1 MKNASVLSVVLAV
14 SAVFTV
20 SAETVT
26 YDLTQRDSAYL
37 QKTSTVIASWT
48 NRNLADVTSIKG
60 VMQGGFNPTPA
71 VVRGVIYDRT
81 ADGFS
86 VQFQLVNE
94 IGNINKVLRAH
105 FRQDGT
111 SIVGWADR
119 CGSSADLKSSPQP
132 FGYILTE
139 EELPYTNVSTDG
151 TTQRYGVRDIEIF
164 GDVVQTITE
173 VPSAENEIQV
183 KGGVLGIAVENGQT
197 IANAISG
204 DGGVAFIGTVSEEQ
218 GSMGDD
224 AFIGTADTVVARG
237 CDISGLDTSSLTA
250 WLDGSY
256 LSAQP
261 PTEAVPVRN
270 VVWAD
275 NRLSFTAQFQYG
287 QHFTGFD
294 LARGALVE
302 FSQSGADIVAKVLK
316 VGQVSDSDPATR
328 GTDRYL
334 GTDMQ
339 GKTPQW
345 TFAEDKYI
353 VTGAGGTG
361 IGVRTVAYR
370 AKKINRV
377 TLSGT
382 KTWTGRTFVDGA
394 SVNMTGSYFAN
405 NSEVTVRNGGILDLA
420 ADGTFKK
427 FRYISYRVSE
437 GSFLRCRGNF
447 AIDNGDKLVVDGG
460 TVVYVDNSKN
470 AYFND
475 VTLLNGGTV
484 IGGDGI
490 GIAYQESSTWHMIG
504 DSPISVGVP
513 IRLTYYYE
521 GTMFTVNAD
530 TDLTFT
536 GSVKSKSTFEGLPL
550 RKRGAAKVTFGVGAD
565 IPKSPVLLEAGT
577 LAFLSNSS
585 VKSLALTGTGTIEV
599 AAGATLAIGDSS
611 SRSWSGTGILEF
623 FEADRKSIRFG
634 ASASALTAAQL
645 SRIRLNGSSAK
656 LDANGYLVRDA
667 GLVLLFR

>member
-26 YDLTQRDSAYL
+26 YDLTQRDPNYL

-60 VMQGGFNPTPA
+60 VMQGGFNPTPG

-86 VQFQLVNE
+86 VQFQLVND

-105 FRQDGT
+105 FRQNGT

-119 CGSSADLKSSPQP
+119 CGSSTDLKSSPQP

-164 GDVVQTITE
+164 GDVVQTIAE

-218 GSMGDD
+218 GSMGGD
-224 AFIGTADTVVARG
+224 AFIGTADTVIARG

-250 WLDGSY
+250 WLDGAF
-256 LSAQP
+256 LGTQH
-261 PTEAVPVRN
+261 PTEAIPARN
-270 VVWAD
+270 VVWTA
-275 NRLSFTAQFQYG
+275 NRLSFTAQFQYV
-287 QHFTGFD
+287 QHFAYD
-294 LARGALVE
+294 NVRGALVE

-316 VGQVSDSDPATR
+316 VGQVSDSANP

-334 GTDMQ
+334 GTDML
-339 GKTPQW
+339 GNVPKW
-345 TFAEDKYI
+345 EILDDARI
-353 VTGAGGTG
+353 VTRADGGG
-361 IGVRTVAYR
+361 MGVRTVAYR

-377 TLSGT
+377 TLSGM
-382 KTWTGRTFVDGA
+382 KTWTGGTLVDGA
-394 SVNMTGSYFAN
+394 SVNMTGSYFAK

-420 ADGTFKK
+420 ADGAFKD
-427 FRYISYRVSE
+427 FRYISYRVLE
-437 GSFLRCRGNF
+437 ESFLRCRGNF
-447 AIDNGDKLVVDGG
+447 AIDNGDTLLVDGG
-460 TVVYVDNSKN
+460 TVTYVDLKKN
-470 AYFND
+470 AYFNN
-475 VTLLNGGTV
+475 VTLTNGGTINGV
-484 IGGDGI
+484 DGI
-490 GIAYQESSTWHMIG
+490 GIAYLGPSVWNVTGESA
-504 DSPISVGVP
+504 ISVGVP
-513 IRLTYYYE
+513 LRFVYHATAASS
-521 GTMFTVNAD
+521 TFTFNAD

-536 GSVKSKSTFEGLPL
+536 GSVKEKSTEYKGLPL

-565 IPKSPVLLEAGT
+565 IPDSPVLLEAGT

-611 SRSWSGTGILEF
+611 SRSWSGTGVLEF

-667 GLVLLFR
+667 GLMLLFR

>member
-26 YDLTQRDSAYL
+26 YDLTQRDPNYL
-37 QKTSTVIASWT
+37 QKTSTVIASWA

-60 VMQGGFNPTPA
+60 VMQGGFNPTPG

-86 VQFQLVNE
+86 VQFQLVND

-105 FRQDGT
+105 FRQNGT

-119 CGSSADLKSSPQP
+119 CGSSTDLKSSPQP

-224 AFIGTADTVVARG
+224 AFIGTADTVIARG
-237 CDISGLDTSSLTA
+237 CDISGLDTSALAA

-261 PTEAVPVRN
+261 PTEAVPARN
-270 VVWAD
+270 VVWAA
-275 NRLSFTAQFQYG
+275 NRLSFTAQFQFV
-287 QHFTGFD
+287 QHFGTFD
-294 LARGALVE
+294 VVRGGLVE

-316 VGQVSDSDPATR
+316 IGYVEDSATP
-328 GTDRYL
+328 GTGRYL
-334 GTDMQ
+334 GTDML
-339 GKTPQW
+339 GDDPKW
-345 TFAEDKYI
+345 TLLENSRI
-353 VTGAGGTG
+353 VTSTGGTG
-361 IGVRTVAYR
+361 IGVRTVAYK

-382 KTWTGRTFVDGA
+382 KTWTGGTLVDGA
-394 SVNMTGSYFAN
+394 SVNMTGSCFAN

-427 FRYISYRVSE
+427 FRYISYRISE

-460 TVVYVDNSKN
+460 TVVYADNSKN

-475 VTLLNGGTV
+475 VTLLNGGTI

-490 GIAYQESSTWHMIG
+490 GIAYQASSTWHMIG

-513 IRLTYYYE
+513 IRLAYYQE
-521 GTMFTVNAD
+521 NMFTVNAD

-536 GSVKSKSTFEGLPL
+536 GSVKAKATLEGLPL
-550 RKRGAAKVTFGVGAD
+550 RKRGAAKVTFGVGAN
-565 IPKSPVLLEAGT
+565 IPMSPVLLEAGT
-577 LAFLSNSS
+577 LAFLSDSS

-611 SRSWSGTGILEF
+611 SRSWPGTGILEC
-623 FEADRKSIRFG
+623 FETDRKSIRFG

-667 GLVLLFR
+667 GLMLLFR